1 MPDKPSGINA
11 ILATTQSLFTVLRDV
26 FLVILFVFLLC
37 FPTQLNSTL
46 SKAGIS
52 QLNGGIFT
60 WQKQAQQASTQSTD
74 AAQSNASASAALE
87 EIKSALDD
95 IASQSTDPNIKQQA
109 TDAASQA
116 ASSIASL
123 DNANSS
129 LAHSV
134 LTLQATAQGTQSG
147 EQAPPANGW
156 VLLGNADPTHQRWTH
171 STTPKIAN
179 ASPAVSVGQTVTF
192 ADNVFLR
199 GDAAQNQKPSE
210 AAILGAARTG
220 STAVITDV
228 NYLPNKKGNAHVWVK
243 VNVKSNP

>member
-1 MPDKPSGINA
+1 MPDKQSGINA
-11 ILATTQSLFTVLRDV
+11 ILATTQNLFTVLRDV

-74 AAQSNASASAALE
+74 AAQSNSSASDALE
-87 EIKSALDD
+87 EIKSTLDD
-95 IASQSTDPNIKQQA
+95 IASQSADPNIKKQA
-109 TDAASQA
+109 TDAANQA
-116 ASSIASL
+116 ASSITSL
-123 DNANSS
+123 ENANSS

-156 VLLGNADPTHQRWTH
+156 VFLGNADPTHQSWTH

-179 ASPAVSVGQTVTF
+179 ASPAVNVGQTVTF

-199 GDAAQNQKPSE
+199 ADAAQNQKPSQ
-210 AAILGAARTG
+210 ASILGAARSG

-228 NYLPNKKGNAHVWVK
+228 HYLPNKKGNAHVWVK
-243 VNVKSNP
+243 VKMNSNQ

>member
-37 FPTQLNSTL
+37 FPAQLNSTL
-46 SKAGIS
+46 TKAGIS

-60 WQKQAQQASTQSTD
+60 WQAQAQQATTQSTD
-74 AAQSNASASAALE
+74 AAQSNSSASDTLE
-87 EIKSALDD
+87 EIKSTLDD
-95 IASQSTDPNIKQQA
+95 IASQSSDPNIKKQA
-109 TDAASQA
+109 TDAANQA
-116 ASSIASL
+116 DSSIASL
-123 DNANSS
+123 ETANSS

-134 LTLQATAQGTQSG
+134 LTLQSVAQGTPSG
-147 EQAPPANGW
+147 EQTPTAGGW

-171 STTPKIAN
+171 TTTPKIAN
-179 ASPAVSVGQTVTF
+179 ASPAVSVGQVVTF

-199 GDAAQNQKPSE
+199 ADAAQSQKPFQAS
-210 AAILGAARTG
+210 ILGAVRSG

-228 NYLPNKKGNAHVWVK
+228 NYLPNKKGNVRVWVK
-243 VNVKSNP
+243 VNVKSGQ

>member
-1 MPDKPSGINA
+1 MPDKPSRINL

-37 FPTQLNSTL
+37 FPTQLNSRLTQ
-46 SKAGIS
+46 AGIS

-60 WQKQAQQASTQSTD
+60 WQAQAQQATSQSTD
-74 AAQSNASASAALE
+74 AAQSNASASEALD
-87 EIKSALDD
+87 EIKSTLEG
-95 IASQSTDPNIKQQA
+95 IASQSADPSIKKQA

-134 LTLQATAQGTQSG
+134 LTLQSATRGAQSA
-147 EQAPPANGW
+147 EPASPAEGW
-156 VLLGNADPTHQRWTH
+156 VFLGNADPTHQQWTH
-171 STTPKIAN
+171 STKPKIAD

-199 GDAAQNQKPSE
+199 ADAAQNQSPSK
-210 AAILGAARTG
+210 AAISGAARTG
-220 STAVITDV
+220 SAAVITDV
-228 NYLPNKKGNAHVWVK
+228 HYLPIKNGNAHVWVK
-243 VNVKSNP
+243 VNMKSNQ

>member
-1 MPDKPSGINA
+1 MPDKQSGINA
-11 ILATTQSLFTVLRDV
+11 ILATTQNLFTVLRDV

-60 WQKQAQQASTQSTD
+60 WQKQAQQATTQSTD
-74 AAQSNASASAALE
+74 AAQSNSSASDALE
-87 EIKSALDD
+87 EIKSTLDD
-95 IASQSTDPNIKQQA
+95 IASQSADPNIKKQA
-109 TDAASQA
+109 TDAANQA
-116 ASSIASL
+116 ASSITSL
-123 DNANSS
+123 ESANSS

-156 VLLGNADPTHQRWTH
+156 VLLGNTDPTHQSWTH
-171 STTPKIAN
+171 STTAKIAN
-179 ASPAVSVGQTVTF
+179 ASPAVTVGQTVTF

-199 GDAAQNQKPSE
+199 ADAAQNQKPIQAS
-210 AAILGAARTG
+210 IVGAAHSG

-228 NYLPNKKGNAHVWVK
+228 HYLPNKKGNARVWVK
-243 VNVKSNP
+243 VNIKSGQ